1 MIEEARVISRFL
13 SATTSFALILMSL
26 KGVMFYYHLEKSS
39 INDTIN
45 VFSYVFFLLAA
56 ILLFLDFLD
65 VKIGLINKRM
75 WMPLFLLGFG
85 IYCYF

>member
-1 MIEEARVISRFL
+1 MIEEVRVISRFL

-26 KGVMFYYHLEKSS
+26 KGVMFYFHLENASVD
-39 INDTIN
+39 DTIN

-75 WMPLFLLGFG
+75 WMPLFLLGF
-85 IYCYF
+85 IIICIF